1 MSPRPTPRKQRPEL
15 VKVRVS
21 PEVARRLRRLAVQR
35 EVSLSR
41 LCYDALKALVAPS
54 HPNAA

>member
-21 PEVARRLRRLAVQR
+21 PEVARRLRRLATQR

-41 LCYDALKALVAPS
+41 LCYDALKAIVLPPPA
-54 HPNAA
+54 NAA